1 MSNIF
6 FLYAFFLWTGKSWK
20 APLSTSTRHYFWM
33 GRTVT
38 SRSAPWGRSGTCI
51 KFTCVR
57 LVQLFSSPNNRVLK
71 TLVLLWLKCIF
82 PLILQSGYFSSMFS
96 GSWKE
101 SNMMVIELESPD
113 QNIDT
118 EGENSKNMFLTSP
131 WYNKQVKDVVFI
143 LLTPNFHILTMF
155 SSPSAALQVVFG
167 SLYRDDVLIKPSRV
181 VNILAA
187 ACMLQLVSMS
197 SVKNNIITIWFLKNI
212 QLLYNATIAFS
223 FSLLRQQY
231 VLPFHDHVHGFLWI
245 ANQKMFVNSSCQLVS
260 YIKWS
265 NWLEIAR
272 ITFGSHSCWL
282 GWVQHYKSVYFA
294 FIACWLW

>member
-1 MSNIF
+1 MF
-6 FLYAFFLWTGKSWK
+6 RFLYAFFFLWTGKSWK

-143 LLTPNFHILTMF
+143 CWHQTFISWPCFLLH
-155 SSPSAALQVVFG
+155 LQPC
-167 SLYRDDVLIKPSRV
+167 K
-181 VNILAA
+181 
-187 ACMLQLVSMS
+187 
-197 SVKNNIITIWFLKNI
+197 WFLGHSTGMTCWSN
-212 QLLYNATIAFS
+212 QVELLI
-223 FSLLRQQY
+223 FSLLLVCFSWWVCP
-231 VLPFHDHVHGFLWI
+231 VLKTTSLPSDSLKTYNYSI
-245 ANQKMFVNSSCQLVS
+245 MQL
-260 YIKWS
+260 
-265 NWLEIAR
+265 
-272 ITFGSHSCWL
+272 
-282 GWVQHYKSVYFA
+282 
-294 FIACWLW
+294 

>member
-1 MSNIF
+1 MSNVF
-6 FLYAFFLWTGKSWK
+6 FLYAFFFLWTGKSWK

-71 TLVLLWLKCIF
+71 TLVLLWLKCFF

-131 WYNKQVKDVVFI
+131 WCNKQVKDVVFI
-143 LLTPNFHILTMF
+143 LLRPNFHIL
-155 SSPSAALQVVFG
+155 SPES
-167 SLYRDDVLIKPSRV
+167 P
-181 VNILAA
+181 
-187 ACMLQLVSMS
+187 
-197 SVKNNIITIWFLKNI
+197 
-212 QLLYNATIAFS
+212 
-223 FSLLRQQY
+223 
-231 VLPFHDHVHGFLWI
+231 DHVFFSICSPASGFWVTLQGWRVD
-245 ANQKMFVNSSCQLVS
+245 QTKSSC
-260 YIKWS
+260 
-265 NWLEIAR
+265 
-272 ITFGSHSCWL
+272 
-282 GWVQHYKSVYFA
+282 
-294 FIACWLW
+294 